1 NQLAVNQAVQPGVGG
16 VIRNVGSSFDGTFA
30 TRQRTQRKASWTVG
44 ANYLITPNFAVYAR
58 YANGFQTNNVDPI
71 TTIELYEAGVRYQY
85 GKIFSGSATV
95 FRTNFRNQNYNFSD
109 PNNPSQ
115 QVNLN

>member
-1 NQLAVNQAVQPGVGG
+1 
-16 VIRNVGSSFDGTFA
+16 
-30 TRQRTQRKASWTVG
+30 
-44 ANYLITPNFAVYAR
+44 
-58 YANGFQTNNVDPI
+58 
-71 TTIELYEAGVRYQY
+71 AGVRYQY

-115 QVNLN
+115 QVNLNANLRTNGVEIDFVVRPIDDFAIDFQGVFQDPKLLNLQ